1 MTMLP
6 DFKLETYLS
15 KWEFAARYHMT
26 ASDMESLT
34 VAELLAMATPEDRK
48 AFDEMRLVY
57 IETYGTPALRAAV
70 AETYR
75 GLASDDII
83 AFAGAEEGIFC
94 AMHAL
99 LDSDSHA
106 VVVTPN
112 YQSSETLPLS
122 ICATTGVALRERE
135 NWALDLDEV
144 RAALRPNTKLVL
156 VNFPH
161 NPTGKVADRTTFDG
175 LVALC
180 AERGIHLFSDEVYRG
195 LERRPEIQL
204 PQAAEAYERGIS
216 LNVMSKAYGLPGLR
230 VGWVACRD
238 RALLS
243 RMERIK
249 HYLSICNAG
258 PTEHLAVIALK
269 ARTRILAR
277 NLALIDANLREMNS
291 FFAEFAETFD
301 WTVPDGGCIG
311 FPRYKGKDG
320 VETFCRRLAE
330 EIGVVLLP
338 ASIYQSAL
346 TPAPTDRFR
355 IGFGRSYVPEGL
367 AAMRAWLRGN
377 RQAA

>member
-6 DFKLETYLS
+6 DFKLETYLA
-15 KWEFAARYHMT
+15 KWEFSSRYHMT
-26 ASDMESLT
+26 ASDMETMT
-34 VAELLAMATPEDRK
+34 VSELLALAEPDDRK
-48 AFDEMRLVY
+48 AFDTMRLAY
-57 IETYGTPALRAAV
+57 IETTGTPALRAAI
-70 AETYR
+70 AGTYA
-75 GLASDDII
+75 GLAPEDVL

-99 LDSDSHA
+99 LDKDSHA

-122 ICATTGVALRERE
+122 ICATTGLALREDE
-135 NWALDLDEV
+135 NWRLDIDAL
-144 RAALRPNTKLVL
+144 RSALRPNTKLVL

-161 NPTGKVADRTTFDG
+161 NPTGKVIDRATFDA
-175 LVALC
+175 VIQLC

-195 LERRPEIQL
+195 LERRPDLQL
-204 PQAAEAYERGIS
+204 PQAAEVYERGLS

-230 VGWVACRD
+230 VGWIACRD

-243 RMERIK
+243 RMEHLK
-249 HYLSICNAG
+249 HYLSICNAR
-258 PTEHLAVIALK
+258 PSEHLAVIALK
-269 ARTRILAR
+269 ARERILAR
-277 NLALIDANLREMNS
+277 NLALIDSNLTSVNA
-291 FFAEFAETFD
+291 FFAEFADLFD
-301 WTVPDGGCIG
+301 WQVPDGGCIG

-320 VETFCRRLAE
+320 VETFCKRLAE

-338 ASIYQSAL
+338 ASLYQSEL
-346 TPAPTDRFR
+346 TPTPVERFR

>member
-6 DFKLETYLS
+6 DFKLETYLAR
-15 KWEFAARYHMT
+15 WEFAARYHMT
-26 ASDMESLT
+26 ASDMESMT
-34 VAELLAMATPEDRK
+34 VTELLALANPEDRA
-48 AFDEMRLVY
+48 AFDTLRLGY
-57 IETYGTPALRAAV
+57 IETTGTPPLRAAI
-70 AETYR
+70 AETYAA
-75 GLASDDII
+75 LEAEDVL

-99 LDSDSHA
+99 LDEDSHA

-122 ICATTGVALRERE
+122 ICATTGVALRENE
-135 NWALDLDEV
+135 NWRLDIDEM
-144 RAALRPNTKLVL
+144 RAAMRPNTKLVL

-161 NPTGKVADRTTFDG
+161 NPTGKVIDRATFDS
-175 LVALC
+175 VVQLC

-195 LERRPEIQL
+195 LERRPELQL
-204 PQAAEAYERGIS
+204 PQAAEVYERGLS

-230 VGWVACRD
+230 VGWIACRD
-238 RALLS
+238 RALLA

-258 PTEHLAVIALK
+258 PSEHLAVIALK
-269 ARTRILAR
+269 ARERIVAR
-277 NLALIDANLREMNS
+277 NRALIDGNLESVNA
-291 FFAEFAETFD
+291 FFAEFAELFD
-301 WTVPDGGCIG
+301 WQVPDGGCIG

-320 VETFCRRLAE
+320 VEGFCKRLAE

-346 TPAPTDRFR
+346 TPTPSDRFR
-355 IGFGRSYVPEGL
+355 IGFGRSYVPEGI

-377 RQAA
+377 RRAA

>member
-6 DFKLETYLS
+6 DFRLETYLS

-26 ASDMESLT
+26 ASDLESMT
-34 VAELLAMATPEDRK
+34 VAELLGMATPEDRK

-57 IETYGTPALRAAV
+57 IETYGTPALRAAI
-70 AETYR
+70 AATYR
-75 GLASDDII
+75 GIAPEDVI

-94 AMHAL
+94 AIHAL
-99 LDSDSHA
+99 LDRDSHA
-106 VVVTPN
+106 VVLTPN
-112 YQSSETLPLS
+112 YQSSESLPLS
-122 ICATTGVALRERE
+122 ICATTGVALREAE
-135 NWALDLDEV
+135 NWALDLDAV
-144 RAALRPNTKLVL
+144 KAALRPNTKLVL

-161 NPTGKVADRTTFDG
+161 NPTGKVADRATFDG
-175 LVALC
+175 LAALC

-195 LERRPEIQL
+195 LERRPEIRL
-204 PQAAEAYERGIS
+204 PQAAEVYDRGVS

-230 VGWVACRD
+230 IGWIACKD

-258 PTEHLAVIALK
+258 PTEHLAIVALK
-269 ARTRILAR
+269 ARQRILAR
-277 NLALIDANLREMNS
+277 NLALIETNLKATGD
-291 FFAEFAETFD
+291 FFAEFAEIFD
-301 WTVPDGGCIG
+301 WTVPDGGCVG

-346 TPAPTDRFR
+346 TPTPSDRFR

-377 RQAA
+377 RRAA

>member
-1 MTMLP
+1 MLP
-6 DFKLETYLS
+6 DFKLETYLA
-15 KWEFAARYHMT
+15 KWEFSARYHMT
-26 ASDMESLT
+26 ASDMESMSI
-34 VAELLAMATPEDRK
+34 AELLALATPEDG
-48 AFDEMRLVY
+48 AALDQLRLGY
-57 IETYGTPALRAAV
+57 IETMGTPPLRAAV
-70 AETYR
+70 AGTYA
-75 GLASDDII
+75 GLQPEDVL

-99 LDSDSHA
+99 LDKESHA

-135 NWALDLDEV
+135 NWALDIDELHV
-144 RAALRPNTKLVL
+144 ALRPYTKLVL
-156 VNFPH
+156 INFPH
-161 NPTGKVADRTTFDG
+161 NPTGKVIDSATFDA
-175 LVALC
+175 VVKLC
-180 AERGIHLFSDEVYRG
+180 RERGIYLFSDEVYRG
-195 LERRPEIQL
+195 LERRPELQL
-204 PQAAEAYERGIS
+204 PQAAEVYERALS

-230 VGWVACRD
+230 VGWIACRD

-258 PTEHLAVIALK
+258 PSEHLAVIALK
-269 ARTRILAR
+269 ARERIVAR
-277 NLALIDANLREMNS
+277 NLALIERNLTDVNA
-291 FFAEFAETFD
+291 FFAEFDALFD
-301 WTVPDGGCIG
+301 WQVPDGGCIG

-320 VETFCRRLAE
+320 VENFCRRIAE

-338 ASIYQSAL
+338 SSIYQSAL
-346 TPAPTDRFR
+346 TPTPTDRFR

>member
-6 DFKLETYLS
+6 DFKLETYLA
-15 KWEFAARYHMT
+15 KWEFGSRYHMT
-26 ASDMESLT
+26 ASDMETMT
-34 VAELLAMATPEDRK
+34 VSELLALAEPEDRM
-48 AFDEMRLVY
+48 AFDTMRLAY
-57 IETYGTPALRAAV
+57 IETTGTPALRAAI
-70 AETYR
+70 AGTYA
-75 GLASDDII
+75 GLAPEDVL

-99 LDSDSHA
+99 LDKDSHA

-122 ICATTGVALRERE
+122 ICATTGVALRENE
-135 NWALDLDEV
+135 NWRLDIDAL

-156 VNFPH
+156 INFPH
-161 NPTGKVADRTTFDG
+161 NPTGKVIDRATFDA
-175 LVALC
+175 VIQLC

-195 LERRPEIQL
+195 LERRPDLQL
-204 PQAAEAYERGIS
+204 PQAAEVYERGLS

-230 VGWVACRD
+230 VGWIACRD

-243 RMERIK
+243 RMEHLK
-249 HYLSICNAG
+249 HYLSICNAR
-258 PTEHLAVIALK
+258 PSEHLAVIALK
-269 ARTRILAR
+269 ARERIIAR
-277 NLALIDANLREMNS
+277 NLALIDSNLTSVNA
-291 FFAEFAETFD
+291 FFAEFADLFD
-301 WTVPDGGCIG
+301 WQVPDGGCIG

-320 VETFCRRLAE
+320 VETFCKRLAE

-338 ASIYQSAL
+338 SSLYQSEL
-346 TPAPTDRFR
+346 TETPIERFR

-377 RQAA
+377 RRAA

>member
-6 DFKLETYLS
+6 DFRLETYLS

-34 VAELLAMATPEDRK
+34 VSELLGMATPDDRE
-48 AFDEMRLVY
+48 AFDEMRLAY
-57 IETYGTPALRAAV
+57 IETFGTPALRAAI
-70 AETYR
+70 AATYR
-75 GLASDDII
+75 GIASEDII

-99 LDSDSHA
+99 LDKDSHA
-106 VVVTPN
+106 VIVTPN

-122 ICATTGVALRERE
+122 ICATTGVALREQE

-161 NPTGKVADRTTFDG
+161 NPTGKVADRATFDG

-195 LERRPEIQL
+195 LERRSEIRL
-204 PQAAEAYERGIS
+204 PQAAEVYDRGIS

-230 VGWVACRD
+230 IGWIACKD
-238 RALLS
+238 RALIS

-258 PTEHLAVIALK
+258 PSEHLAIIALK
-269 ARTRILAR
+269 ARDRILAR
-277 NLALIDANLREMNS
+277 NLALIDTNLKAMDD
-291 FFAEFAETFD
+291 FFNEFAEIFD
-301 WTVPDGGCIG
+301 WRTPDGGCIG

-330 EIGVVLLP
+330 EIGVVVLP

-346 TPAPTDRFR
+346 TPTPTDRFR

-377 RQAA
+377 RRAA